1 MRAAAKAA
9 CQRSKSGHPKSELL
23 VAIPTVAPLRLT
35 MRHRQSDRALWKRR
49 ERSRRALARGDGRPR
64 DGRPRDDEQARRR
77 ERADDRP

>member
-35 MRHRQSDRALWKRR
+35 VRRQSDSRAVEKARTFTACAGPWRL
-49 ERSRRALARGDGRPR
+49 ETTRRAAPR
-64 DGRPRDDEQARRR
+64 
-77 ERADDRP
+77 